1 MARKKKPTRK
11 YKPRNFFAVNHSKR
25 AQHHPGYI
33 FGEKD
38 GKYYSF
44 GLTHSPKE
52 EYPYASLRHNPDPN
66 DPTPSYMQK
75 RLLKTPKKFIKPIPG
90 WTFHPED
97 WPLIRHI
104 IKKYKKSQNKKKRR

>member
-1 MARKKKPTRK
+1 MARKKKTTRK
-11 YKPRNFFAVNHSKR
+11 YKPRNFFAINHSKR
-25 AQHHPGYI
+25 ARHHPGYI
-33 FGEKD
+33 FGEKN

-52 EYPYASLRHNPDPN
+52 EYPYAPLRHNPDPN
-66 DPTPSYMQK
+66 DPTPSYVQK

-104 IKKYKKSQNKKKRR
+104 IKKYKKTQNQKKRR